1 MSILLDTDILS
12 AFAKTGEVGLL
23 KDLFPGDELLIPDG
37 VYEEL
42 MHIKELGYEFVDD
55 ILDLVKDT
63 TMTQDELTVYHSF
76 LSSTNLGKGELQ
88 CIAICTSRNYPFLT
102 NDKEAK
108 NFARAKNIK
117 AWDIPDILKAL
128 WKTKIKSQDD
138 VAVLMDKL
146 EQKDKMIIKNKNL
159 ILS

>member
-12 AFAKTGEVGLL
+12 AFAKIGEVGLIE
-23 KDLFPGDELLIPDG
+23 DLFPGDELLIPDG
-37 VYEEL
+37 VFEEL

-76 LSSTNLGKGELQ
+76 LSSTNLGQGELQ
-88 CIAICTSRNYPFLT
+88 CIAICISRNCPFLT
-102 NDKEAK
+102 NDKKAK
-108 NFARAKNIK
+108 NFARAKYVK
-117 AWDIPDILKAL
+117 AWDIPAILKAL
-128 WKTKIKSQDD
+128 WKTEIKSQDD
-138 VAVLMDKL
+138 VAVLMEKL
-146 EQKDKMIIKNKNL
+146 EQKDKMIIKDKNL

>member
-1 MSILLDTDILS
+1 MDTDILS
-12 AFAKTGEVGLL
+12 TFAKIGEVGLL
-23 KDLFPGDELLIPDG
+23 KNLFPSDELLIPDG

-55 ILDLVKDT
+55 ILDFVKDT

-102 NDKEAK
+102 NDKKAK
-108 NFARAKNIK
+108 NFAKAKGIK
-117 AWDIPDILKAL
+117 A
-128 WKTKIKSQDD
+128 
-138 VAVLMDKL
+138 
-146 EQKDKMIIKNKNL
+146 
-159 ILS
+159 